1 MSETSSET
9 FVDKVRKAA
18 LNRWKLE
25 TWTKTL
31 GIQGLAASQQTLQ
44 KNQEAMSRATRR
56 QWWGDDEKV
65 EGDEMPGHTYLGDVN
80 HPTPVIVTGS
90 QGGGSL
96 GPLLAAALGML
107 GPAGVAGGYFLN
119 QMMQQQAKT
128 PAPIVQPG
136 NNTTIVNREDVSMQ
150 LLKVDDLLPAQ

>member
-1 MSETSSET
+1 MSKTSSET
-9 FVDKVRKAA
+9 FVDGVRKAA

-25 TWTKTL
+25 TWTKAL

-56 QWWGDDEKV
+56 QLWGDEEKA
-65 EGDEMPGHTYLGDVN
+65 EGEEMPGHTYLGDVN

-90 QGGGSL
+90 QGGSSL

-107 GPAGVAGGYFLN
+107 GPAAAGGYFLN

-136 NNTTIVNREDVSMQ
+136 NNTTVVNREDVSMQ
-150 LLKVDDLLPAQ
+150 LLKVEDLIPAP